1 MSQFKA
7 FTAASLL
14 CVSTAA
20 LAQTYTPIPS
30 LPLATWQ
37 NSLGFNAH
45 VEYQDGLY
53 NNGPNVLAD
62 LQYMH
67 VSYVRDGIPVPTPD
81 SNGFVWASGGAP
93 EVQYLMAHGIH
104 FDLIADPAQSVATN
118 LQQLDLLERAYP
130 GMIASVEG
138 PNEINNSGMS
148 QPAAVVF
155 QRQFYAAVHADPLLK
170 GVPVLDFTGGLNETS
185 LSGQA
190 DVMNTHPYPAAGVQP
205 FARLQQDF
213 AVDYPGAS
221 SLVPKQITE
230 SGYSTLLPSGDG
242 VNGNVQGEGMV
253 NIYGDAA
260 MQGVQRTYMY
270 QMLEAYPNFFSNNDT
285 DYGVFRYED
294 NSPKPGAEALHN
306 LGDQMP
312 ADKAS
317 APKKVTA
324 AFYPPLDANTHVFA
338 LTGSDGTVYLA
349 MNHELPFWSVQTA
362 TETDVVPTT
371 QYVSLPGYKMVGF
384 IDPQYDFTLPV
395 TNYVSSYQGNGVYA
409 TGLFGFYTFSVFKP
423 AQ

>member
-1 MSQFKA
+1 MSHFKA
-7 FTAASLL
+7 VTVASFL

-20 LAQTYTPIPS
+20 LAQTYAPIPS
-30 LPLATWQ
+30 LPLAAWQ
-37 NSLGFNAH
+37 SSLGFNAH

-81 SNGFVWASGGAP
+81 SNGFVWASGGVP
-93 EVQYLMAHGIH
+93 EMEYLMAHGIH
-104 FDLIADPAQSVATN
+104 FDLIADPAQSVAAN
-118 LQQLDLLERAYP
+118 VQQLDLLERAYP

-138 PNEINNSGMS
+138 PNEINNAGIS
-148 QPAAVVF
+148 QPTAVVF

-190 DVMNTHPYPAAGVQP
+190 DITNTHPYPAAGVQP

-213 AVDYPGAS
+213 AVDYAGTAS
-221 SLVPKQITE
+221 LLPKQITE
-230 SGYSTLLPSGDG
+230 SGYSTLLPSADG
-242 VNGNVQGEGMV
+242 VNDNVQGEGTL

-270 QMLEAYPNFFSNNDT
+270 QLLEAYPNFFSDNDT
-285 DYGVFRYED
+285 DFGAFRYED

-306 LGDQMP
+306 LGDQIA
-312 ADKAS
+312 ADKPS
-317 APKKVTA
+317 AAKKIMA
-324 AFYPPLDANTHVFA
+324 GFYPPLDSTTHAFA
-338 LTGSDGTVYLA
+338 LTASDGTVYVA
-349 MNHELPFWSVQTA
+349 MNHEMPFWDAQTA
-362 TETDVVPTT
+362 VETDVPVTT
-371 QYVSLPGYKMVGF
+371 QYLSLPGYQMVGF
-384 IDPQYDFTLPV
+384 IDPQFDFTLPM
-395 TNYVSSYQGNGVYA
+395 NNQVSTYQGNGVYA
-409 TGLFGFYTFSVFKP
+409 TGMFGFYTFSVFKP
-423 AQ
+423 IQ